1 MPGTAAAAA
10 GTAAVAAAAASAAG
24 APAGLMADMIAGI
37 KTPLSRSIACPAPR
51 WLAALDRSPSR
62 PPLPL
67 VAAGAMASDGS
78 PRIGYVP
85 AAGSN
90 PMGAEIGTS
99 PGAGSAAA
107 LEIGDARAGSTPV
120 VGLVRPGVVRPGVR
134 PVAPMGLVSAGLVS
148 AGLLSAG
155 SVRAGAAAVAGD
167 SPGVVSGDIPNPG
180 VVNGAVPSPGEVNV
194 VGMDEPEPVS
204 RLVGIGGRLIPNCDR
219 PCERADISSLGRS
232 VIMAAWTNWR
242 CCVGGLMLSDKSDMA
257 TIAAGLATARAATAL
272 MAVESLRRRR
282 FGTEVSSIYGLR
294 LVAVSGC
301 GLDRAE
307 PIHADV
313 IDGTGVTV
321 GVEVAIR
328 NCEPI
333 ATFNLVI

>member
-1 MPGTAAAAA
+1 MPGTAAAA

-37 KTPLSRSIACPAPR
+37 KTPLSRSIACPAPS

-120 VGLVRPGVVRPGVR
+120 VGVVRPGVARPGVR
-134 PVAPMGLVSAGLVS
+134 PVAAVGLVSAGLVSAGLVS

-155 SVRAGAAAVAGD
+155 SVRA
-167 SPGVVSGDIPNPG
+167 
-180 VVNGAVPSPGEVNV
+180 
-194 VGMDEPEPVS
+194 
-204 RLVGIGGRLIPNCDR
+204 
-219 PCERADISSLGRS
+219 
-232 VIMAAWTNWR
+232 
-242 CCVGGLMLSDKSDMA
+242 
-257 TIAAGLATARAATAL
+257 
-272 MAVESLRRRR
+272 
-282 FGTEVSSIYGLR
+282 
-294 LVAVSGC
+294 
-301 GLDRAE
+301 
-307 PIHADV
+307 
-313 IDGTGVTV
+313 
-321 GVEVAIR
+321 
-328 NCEPI
+328 
-333 ATFNLVI
+333 

>member
-37 KTPLSRSIACPAPR
+37 KTPLSRSIACPAPS

-67 VAAGAMASDGS
+67 LAAGAMPSEGS

-120 VGLVRPGVVRPGVR
+120 GAVVRPGVVRPGVVRPGVR
-134 PVAPMGLVSAGLVS
+134 PVAAVGLVSAGLVS

-155 SVRAGAAAVAGD
+155 SVRAGAAEVAGD
-167 SPGVVSGDIPNPG
+167 SPGAVSGDVPNPG
-180 VVNGAVPSPGEVNV
+180 VVNGAVPSPGVVNV

-232 VIMAAWTNWR
+232 
-242 CCVGGLMLSDKSDMA
+242 
-257 TIAAGLATARAATAL
+257 
-272 MAVESLRRRR
+272 
-282 FGTEVSSIYGLR
+282 
-294 LVAVSGC
+294 
-301 GLDRAE
+301 
-307 PIHADV
+307 
-313 IDGTGVTV
+313 
-321 GVEVAIR
+321 
-328 NCEPI
+328 
-333 ATFNLVI
+333 